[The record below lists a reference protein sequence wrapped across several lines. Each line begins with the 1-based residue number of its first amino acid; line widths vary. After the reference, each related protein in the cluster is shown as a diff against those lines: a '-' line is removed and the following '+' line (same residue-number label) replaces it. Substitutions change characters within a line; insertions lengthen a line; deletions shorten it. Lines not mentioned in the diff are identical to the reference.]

1 MKKLLAFLCVAAM
14 LLAGCQEAPAPAE
27 HTHTLI
33 HNVEKAPTCINNGI
47 KEHWYCPECNG
58 RFTDEAATKEVT
70 FFDLE
75 VEELGHIGGTAT
87 CTEAAICD
95 RCSQPHG
102 AALGHTWDDAEATV
116 KNCTVCG
123 IHVNASFAGGK
134 GTAEEPYL
142 VKNAQQLAN
151 ITNFYDTYK
160 YYKVADGVETIDMT
174 GFGKILLNGSFDG
187 NGVKIVNLNTALFE
201 QVGYQNTAADIKIS
215 NLDVTMNVT
224 DGRALVRNIFNSG
237 KTTFENVAV
246 HGYIEGLYNMGSFFN
261 YGTANCDGKGA
272 NYTVEFVNAT
282 SDVTLVCTSGNVA
295 GGFLG
300 HSFEGTDNSFT
311 MVIDANSAFT
321 GKIMTTNGKGNL
333 YFAMTSDY
341 YNANNHFII
350 NGEEVKFNN
359 GQIPAAANTA
369 KIAIK
374 APAAVEG
381 ESAYAVEAVEG
392 ATEFVVYLNVQV
404 TAYDEEGYKIANK
417 NGMTWPLG
425 NFGMDEL
432 AEMGLINS
440 LVIVNGTDNAFGYE
454 VADGVLTV
462 YSGRSD
468 SYESGN
474 VYLQINQYNADG
486 ELLATGTLTV
496 CTLEHDHTFVG
507 TSCTT
512 NGKCNCGAT
521 EKATGHSG
529 AAATCTKAQI
539 CDACGIE
546 MAPAKGHADANADY
560 KCDACS
566 TKMLPAD
573 GEALTIPQALAV
585 AKVAGSSYTTQKY
598 YITGVI
604 KNVYNTTYGNMYIK
618 DEAGNEICIY
628 GLYTWN
634 KAVRYDKMDYK
645 PVAGD
650 EITVYTVLG
659 AYNTTYQ
666 GKDAWLD
673 EVVAHEHDYK
683 AVVTEPTCTKAGF
696 TTHTCTIC
704 DGYYTDSETEALG
717 HTTENGTCERCGL
730 TLGGDAP
737 AYETFTADFDTIAS
751 ANSSYGTYKTKAGWQ
766 GTNCAVVQGGSSDS
780 NPTFKVL
787 GATSATKGYVLNGKT
802 SAKGKLV
809 SPTLSGGI
817 SKITFNYTN
826 VFSES
831 NGVDITITIKQNGTA
846 VATKK
851 LDNNSV
857 TQLKAYTFEWDLA
870 GEGVA
875 VSGDFTIEIT
885 NNSPSNNS
893 SKNKDRVA
901 IWNLEWN
908 NNPA

>member
-1 MKKLLAFLCVAAM
+1 MKKVITLLAIICVAAM
-14 LLAGCQEAPAPAE
+14 LLAGCQNTPAE

-33 HNVEKAPTCINNGI
+33 HNEEKAPTCINNGI

-58 RFTDEAATKEVT
+58 RFADEAATESLT
-70 FFDLE
+70 FADLE

-87 CTEAAICD
+87 CTEQAVCE
-95 RCSQPHG
+95 RCEKPYG
-102 AALGHTWDDAEATV
+102 DPLGHT
-116 KNCTVCG
+116 G
-123 IHVNASFAGGK
+123 
-134 GTAEEPYL
+134 GTATCTEQAVCERCNQPY
-142 VKNAQQLAN
+142 
-151 ITNFYDTYK
+151 
-160 YYKVADGVETIDMT
+160 
-174 GFGKILLNGSFDG
+174 GS
-187 NGVKIVNLNTALFE
+187 AL
-201 QVGYQNTAADIKIS
+201 S
-215 NLDVTMNVT
+215 
-224 DGRALVRNIFNSG
+224 
-237 KTTFENVAV
+237 
-246 HGYIEGLYNMGSFFN
+246 
-261 YGTANCDGKGA
+261 
-272 NYTVEFVNAT
+272 
-282 SDVTLVCTSGNVA
+282 
-295 GGFLG
+295 
-300 HSFEGTDNSFT
+300 
-311 MVIDANSAFT
+311 
-321 GKIMTTNGKGNL
+321 
-333 YFAMTSDY
+333 
-341 YNANNHFII
+341 
-350 NGEEVKFNN
+350 
-359 GQIPAAANTA
+359 
-369 KIAIK
+369 
-374 APAAVEG
+374 
-381 ESAYAVEAVEG
+381 
-392 ATEFVVYLNVQV
+392 
-404 TAYDEEGYKIANK
+404 
-417 NGMTWPLG
+417 
-425 NFGMDEL
+425 
-432 AEMGLINS
+432 
-440 LVIVNGTDNAFGYE
+440 
-454 VADGVLTV
+454 
-462 YSGRSD
+462 
-468 SYESGN
+468 
-474 VYLQINQYNADG
+474 
-486 ELLATGTLTV
+486 
-496 CTLEHDHTFVG
+496 HTPG
-507 TSCTT
+507 D
-512 NGKCNCGAT
+512 
-521 EKATGHSG
+521 
-529 AAATCTKAQI
+529 AATCTTAQVCTVCNTELAPAAGHTPGADATCTADQVCTV
-539 CDACGIE
+539 CDEVLVA
-546 MAPAKGHADANADY
+546 AKGHADANADY

-573 GEALTIPQALAV
+573 GTALTIPQALAV

-683 AVVTEPTCTKAGF
+683 AVVTEPTCTKDGF

-704 DGYYTDSETEALG
+704 DSHYTDSVVAALG

-857 TQLKAYTFEWDLA
+857 TQLTAYTFEWDLA